1 MAASFLLLL
10 TCVGLF
16 LSAQAQD
23 CSSPVGG
30 DNMGLKGNDILLQ
43 SFPDGT
49 KVTFACDVGYV
60 TAGGSASITCTAGD
74 WSSLRMTCKRK
85 QCGAFEDVPNGSVDY
100 SEGNEFGDKL
110 TVTCKPGYDLVG
122 NPNILCGNEG
132 WMGRPPVC
140 EEVDCKEPVVGFG
153 HWDSGSRGPYTYKAT
168 VTFKC
173 NEGYR
178 MTNSATIICGI
189 NELWEPALPK
199 CEAVPADTTTT
210 TKSPESTTKPTAVPA
225 DTTTTTKSPESTT
238 KPTEVDC
245 KEPVVGFGHWDSGSR
260 GPYTYKATV
269 TFKCNEGYRMTNS
282 ATIICGINELW
293 EPALPKC
300 EAGVP
305 TPHTISYISPNQQS
319 TTSHRARRGAVPL
332 HGLRK

>member
-10 TCVGLF
+10 TSVGLF

-85 QCGAFEDVPNGSVDY
+85 QCGAFEDVPNGNVDY
-100 SEGNEFGDKL
+100 SQGNEFGDKL
-110 TVTCKPGYDLVG
+110 TVTCKPGYNLVG

-140 EEVDCKEPVVGFG
+140 EVMYCHPPKTPTIGSFYPVKEEYEYREVIVFSCPDTFTLNGSKSLSCSESGVFSPAVPECVQIDCKEPVVEFG

-173 NEGYR
+173 DKGYR

-199 CEAVPADTTTT
+199 CEAPDPNGGKRLYTGLGVAFAAIALVAIAGGLWRCGFLKRLMKKTGSGRGDAC
-210 TKSPESTTKPTAVPA
+210 AVP
-225 DTTTTTKSPESTT
+225 
-238 KPTEVDC
+238 TEEDEVALGKLD
-245 KEPVVGFGHWDSGSR
+245 GAA
-260 GPYTYKATV
+260 GP
-269 TFKCNEGYRMTNS
+269 
-282 ATIICGINELW
+282 
-293 EPALPKC
+293 
-300 EAGVP
+300 
-305 TPHTISYISPNQQS
+305 
-319 TTSHRARRGAVPL
+319 
-332 HGLRK
+332 